1 MPIYEY
7 QCDKC
12 GHRFEL
18 MQRMSD
24 APPSECPECGN
35 NGVKKLI
42 SKVGFKLK
50 GTGWY
55 ETDFKGKKTND
66 QNNDQKKSNS
76 DTADKPSAPNDTK
89 KKKSADVSKGE
100 SK

>member
-42 SKVGFKLK
+42 SKVGFQLK

-66 QNNDQKKSNS
+66 QKRVI

-89 KKKSADVSKGE
+89 KKKSAEVSKGE